1 MSGGVFHWGAA
12 SGSFVGAEEELVAVV
27 VACIGL
33 GASSRGV
40 RVVASFDS

>member
-12 SGSFVGAEEELVAVV
+12 DDAVVGVEEELVAVV

-33 GASSRGV
+33 GAFSRGV